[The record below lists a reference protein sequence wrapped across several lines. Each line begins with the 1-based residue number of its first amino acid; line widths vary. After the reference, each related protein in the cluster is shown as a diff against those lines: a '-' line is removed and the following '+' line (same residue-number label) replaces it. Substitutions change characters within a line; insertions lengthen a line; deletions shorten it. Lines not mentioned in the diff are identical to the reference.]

1 MNTLQKILT
10 VTIWEYQRFF
20 KIKNELI
27 GIVVMIV
34 MAAIGFFGTTYLISG
49 NDEKQ
54 SVMVH
59 QNLGNAITEKLSET
73 FDVTIINED
82 EIESKTLQIQETR
95 EGVLMERSENGFL
108 VTSWKEP
115 EQLDKIREI
124 LNNYALENNLLLYDL
139 SRSDFEQITQTA
151 PLETQYLREDS
162 ERQRTTVAFIF
173 SGFLL
178 MAVFLSF
185 AYQFTGITGEK
196 QQKITEQIVSAIKPQ
211 MWMDGKILGITL
223 TGLSSVVS
231 YTIIGILGGILFF
244 QFTGAGISSILPY
257 LHLPTILLFL
267 VFTLV
272 GILMW
277 NSFFAAIASIITDP
291 NNSGKS
297 SLMFLPILLAF
308 LSFLVPL
315 DPNGT
320 GAIFLS
326 WFPLTS
332 ASAMP
337 MRWVTAD
344 LPWYEVTGSWLVL
357 SLTFYFFRILAA
369 RIFRVS
375 ILISG
380 KEPTWGEVFGMLF
393 SK

>member
-34 MAAIGFFGTTYLISG
+34 MAAIGFFGTIYLLSE

-59 QNLGNAITEKLSET
+59 QNLGNAITEKLSDT
-73 FDVTIINED
+73 FEVKIINAD
-82 EIESKTLQIQETR
+82 EKENKIHQINESR
-95 EGVLMERSENGFL
+95 EGVLIERSENGFL

-115 EQLDKIREI
+115 GQLDKIREI
-124 LNNYALENNLLLYDL
+124 LNNYALDNNLVLYDL

-162 ERQRTTVAFIF
+162 ERQRNTVAFIF

-178 MAVFLSF
+178 MAIFQGF

-223 TGLSSVVS
+223 TGLSSVVT
-231 YTIIGILGGILFF
+231 YTIIGVLGGTLYF

-257 LHLPTILLFL
+257 LHLPTILLYL
-267 VFTLV
+267 VFTLA

-297 SLMFLPILLAF
+297 SLMFLPTLFAL
-308 LSFLVPL
+308 LSFLVAR
-315 DPNGT
+315 DPDSA

-337 MRWVTAD
+337 MRWVMTD
-344 LPWYEVTGSWLVL
+344 LLWYETAGSWLVL

-380 KEPTWGEVFGMLF
+380 KEPTWQEVFGMLF